1 MVSVAVTVDADA
13 ILAQVGDM
21 AARQVPFALARSL
34 TDTAMQARDALKDHT
49 RAVFDRPKPWTVNA
63 FRVIAATKTAMASSV
78 AQKDVNASREY
89 LGREMVGG
97 VRGAQ
102 AWETRIRASIP
113 AQKRAGKLVR
123 GVLPRAG
130 ERYAMPGRGAKLDRY
145 GNWSRGEMNRV
156 LSYLKAHTWDANANI
171 TDRSKKRNKAWR
183 RGNAYFLPKTGRLP
197 RGIYLRRGRSRDILP
212 ILIFTSDRPDYSQRF
227 RPAEV
232 ARRIADERF
241 EINLQHRLADAL
253 AGY

>member
-63 FRVIAATKTAMASSV
+63 FRVVAATKTAMASSV

-102 AWETRIRASIP
+102 AWETMIKAS
-113 AQKRAGKLVR
+113 
-123 GVLPRAG
+123 LPGAPGGMSRLG
-130 ERYAMPGRGAKLDRY
+130 ERYAMPARGAKLDRH
-145 GNWSRGEMNRV
+145 GNWSRGQMNRV
-156 LSYLKAHTWDANANI
+156 LAYLKAHSSDASA
-171 TDRSKKRNKAWR
+171 SSPVPGKKRNKSGR
-183 RGNAYFLPKTGRLP
+183 RGNAYFLAKSGRLP
-197 RGIYLRRGRSRDILP
+197 RGIYLRKGKDRDILP